1 MTLITLVACK
11 SKNEPDTFGEEV
23 PLNVDN
29 TVAYS
34 MDNRVIY
41 EMNLY
46 NFTKEGTLA
55 AAEARLAELRTLGI
69 DIVWLMPIQPRSQQ
83 GKIGSLGSPYALH
96 DYTAVNSHHGT
107 MDDFQSFVN
116 SAHALG
122 MEVWLDWV
130 PNHTGLD
137 HVWVTEHPDYYQHS
151 GGQIVF

>member
-1 MTLITLVACK
+1 MKKSILLFLTLITLVACK

-55 AAEARLAELRTLGI
+55 AAEARFWSR
-69 DIVWLMPIQPRSQQ
+69 QPKPS
-83 GKIGSLGSPYALH
+83 K
-96 DYTAVNSHHGT
+96 
-107 MDDFQSFVN
+107 
-116 SAHALG
+116 
-122 MEVWLDWV
+122 
-130 PNHTGLD
+130 
-137 HVWVTEHPDYYQHS
+137 
-151 GGQIVF
+151 